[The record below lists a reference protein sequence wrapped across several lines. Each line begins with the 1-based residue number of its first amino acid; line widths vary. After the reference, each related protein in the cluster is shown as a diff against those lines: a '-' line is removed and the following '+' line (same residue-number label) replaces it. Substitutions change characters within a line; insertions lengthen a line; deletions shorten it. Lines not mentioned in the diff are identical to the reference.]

1 MSRIQ
6 SASSINTYMQC
17 PRKYYYSY
25 KLELPK
31 TESIHTLTGKAV
43 HDTLEKFFK
52 IPTSEITEE
61 NYHFIL
67 KHHLLNLFNE
77 AWMKS
82 LIELI
87 KLEND
92 KDTIRRFYQDSLYM
106 LEKFITDYL
115 SSLEK
120 ELVKESF
127 EKAIKKLKP
136 QTEIYMQS
144 EKYNVRGYIDAI
156 IEIDGEVYIIDYKTS
171 SKDEMTGDYQL
182 QLAIYAMMYQEKE
195 GKLPNKLVL
204 HFLRHGTKK
213 FLEITSELIEKAKK
227 ECELIKINTVSN
239 DIKDYEKNPGY
250 YCKWRTGQCSFYELC
265 YKGKKLDDY
274 SKNNS

>member
-6 SASSINTYMQC
+6 SASSINTYKQC

-31 TESIHTLTGKAV
+31 TESIQTLTGKAV

-52 IPTSEITEE
+52 IPTAGITKE
-61 NYHFIL
+61 NYQFIL

-77 AWMKS
+77 VWMKF
-82 LIELI
+82 LPELI

-92 KDTIRRFYQDSLYM
+92 KNTIRKFYQDSLYM
-106 LEKFITDYL
+106 LENFITDYL
-115 SSLEK
+115 KAISV
-120 ELVKESF
+120 ELTKIDF
-127 EKAIKKLKP
+127 EKAIEKLKP

-195 GKLPNKLVL
+195 GKLPNKLAL

-213 FLEITSELIEKAKK
+213 FLEVTPELIEKAKK
-227 ECELIKINTVSN
+227 ECELIKVNTSSD

-250 YCKWRTGQCSFYELC
+250 YCKWRTGQCSFYDVC
-265 YKGKKLDDY
+265 YGVKTLKDY
-274 SKNNS
+274 